1 MNDLVRAS
9 KSELRFD
16 IKTILPPTQSQHDD
30 LRDELYSYLI
40 RKGIDP
46 DSVDYYGP
54 DDPGYFYIAIL
65 GTDYGYDPVEFIGL
79 SLTLYEA
86 MNNYENTETPLLKA
100 FMGIHAWVNF
110 DADDFEEMVG
120 DEKLECFSNMAHH
133 FYAAGYKE
141 KGEVLL
147 GIMIEKFKIV
157 FDREPTPEE
166 TKHFKGAIFEAH
178 SLYF

>member
-9 KSELRFD
+9 EFELKYD
-16 IKTILPPTQSQHDD
+16 INTIFPPTQNQYDD
-30 LRDELYSYLI
+30 LRDELYNYLKKI
-40 RKGIDP
+40 GIDP

-54 DDPGYFYIAIL
+54 DDADYFYIAIH
-65 GTDYGYDPVEFIGL
+65 GTNYGYDPVDVIGL

-86 MNNYENTETPLLKA
+86 LTNYENTETPLLKA
-100 FMGIHAWVNF
+100 FIAIHAWVNF
-110 DADDFEEMVG
+110 DADDFDEMVG
-120 DEKLECFSNMAHH
+120 DEKLEGFSNMAHH

-147 GIMIEKFKIV
+147 GVMIEKFKIV

-166 TKHFKGAIFEAH
+166 TKHVKGAIFEAH
-178 SLYF
+178 SLYY